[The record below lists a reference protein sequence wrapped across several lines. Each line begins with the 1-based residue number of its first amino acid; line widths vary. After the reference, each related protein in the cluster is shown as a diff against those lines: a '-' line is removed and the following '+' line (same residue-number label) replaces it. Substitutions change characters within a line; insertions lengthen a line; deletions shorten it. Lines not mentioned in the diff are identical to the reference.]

1 MILSFHGLNGKT
13 VQGRNGGIFMAKVP
27 GKKETDMMNEP
38 SNPKACDTLCKPLIE
53 LSEELDRLKGELKE
67 RQLIERAKG
76 VLIRSKGISEQDASK
91 LMLSFME
98 QQNKS
103 LVEVANIVLLGEK
116 MLNQHLAK

>member
-1 MILSFHGLNGKT
+1 
-13 VQGRNGGIFMAKVP
+13 MAKIS
-27 GKKETDMMNEP
+27 GTKEVEMMNEP
-38 SNPKACDTLCKPLIE
+38 SNPKACDTLCKPLIA
-53 LSEELDRLKGELKE
+53 LDRLKGELKE

>member
-1 MILSFHGLNGKT
+1 
-13 VQGRNGGIFMAKVP
+13 MAKIS
-27 GKKETDMMNEP
+27 GTKEVEMMNEP